1 MRSSYRSALL
11 VAAISIAVAAC
22 GGKKEEG
29 GKAAAEAKAPA
40 AEEKVLNV
48 YNWSDYIAED
58 TEANFEQQT
67 GIQVNYDVF
76 DSNEVLETKLLAGK
90 TGYDVVVPSAS
101 FLERQIKAGV
111 FMKLDR
117 SKLPN
122 LANMDPEIMQRVA
135 LHDPGN
141 EHAVPYLWGTTGIGY
156 NPEKVKAALGVDTI
170 DSWATIF
177 DPENAKKLKDCG
189 LVMLDA
195 PVEVFD
201 SALIYLGKDPNS
213 ESEADLN
220 AARDLIMGVRPYV
233 RYFHSS
239 QYINDLANGE
249 ICVAL
254 GWSGDILQAQAR
266 GAEAEN
272 PVEVAYTIP
281 KEGAIVWFDMLAI
294 PADAPHP
301 DNAHQFINY
310 LMEPTVIAA
319 VSDYVAYANGNAAS
333 FELVDEAVRTDP
345 SVYPTPEVK
354 AKLYPSLAESQEYSR
369 LSNRAWTTV
378 RTGQ

>member
-1 MRSSYRSALL
+1 
-11 VAAISIAVAAC
+11 
-22 GGKKEEG
+22 
-29 GKAAAEAKAPA
+29 
-40 AEEKVLNV
+40 
-48 YNWSDYIAED
+48 
-58 TEANFEQQT
+58 
-67 GIQVNYDVF
+67 
-76 DSNEVLETKLLAGK
+76 
-90 TGYDVVVPSAS
+90 VVVPSAS

-117 SKLPN
+117 SKLTN
-122 LANMDPEIMQRVA
+122 LGNMDPEIMQRVA

-141 EHAVPYLWGTTGIGY
+141 EHSVPYLWGTTGIGY
-156 NPEKVKAALGVDTI
+156 NPEKVKAALGTDTI
-170 DSWATIF
+170 DSWSALF
-177 DPENAKKLKDCG
+177 DPANAAKLKDCG

-195 PVEVFD
+195 PSEVFD

-213 ESEADLN
+213 ESPDDLAAAEALV
-220 AARDLIMGVRPYV
+220 MSVRPYI

-266 GAEAEN
+266 GAEAET

-281 KEGAIVWFDMLAI
+281 KEGAIIWFDMLAI

-310 LMEPTVIAA
+310 LMEPQVIAQI
-319 VSDYVAYANGNAAS
+319 SDYVAYANGNAAS

-354 AKLYPSLAESQEYSR
+354 SKLYPSLAESQEYSR
-369 LSNRAWTTV
+369 LSNRAWTSV

>member
-1 MRSSYRSALL
+1 MRISYRSALL

-22 GGKKEEG
+22 GGKKEEA
-29 GKAAAEAKAPA
+29 GKAAEAKAPA

-111 FMKLDR
+111 FMKLDK

-135 LHDPGN
+135 LHGPGN

-281 KEGAIVWFDMLAI
+281 KEGAIVWFDMLAV

-310 LMEPTVIAA
+310 LMEPSVIAA
-319 VSDYVAYANGNAAS
+319 ISDYVAYANGNAAS

>member
-1 MRSSYRSALL
+1 MQISYRSGLL
-11 VAAISIAVAAC
+11 VAAMALVFAAC
-22 GGKKEEG
+22 GGKKE
-29 GKAAAEAKAPA
+29 AEQPGATAQAPA
-40 AEEKVLNV
+40 PEEKVLNV
-48 YNWSDYIAED
+48 YNWSDYIAEE
-58 TEANFEQQT
+58 TIPEFQNRT

-117 SKLPN
+117 SKLTN
-122 LANMDPEIMQRVA
+122 LGNMDPEIMQRVA

-141 EHAVPYLWGTTGIGY
+141 EHSVPYLWGTTGIGY
-156 NPEKVKAALGVDTI
+156 NPEKVKAALGTDTI
-170 DSWATIF
+170 DSWSALF
-177 DPENAKKLKDCG
+177 DPANAAKLKDCG

-195 PVEVFD
+195 PSEVFD

-213 ESEADLN
+213 ESPDDLAAAEALV
-220 AARDLIMGVRPYV
+220 MSVRPYI

-266 GAEAEN
+266 GAEAET

-281 KEGAIVWFDMLAI
+281 KEGAIIWFDMLAI

-310 LMEPTVIAA
+310 LMEPQVIAQI
-319 VSDYVAYANGNAAS
+319 SDYVAYANGNAAS

-354 AKLYPSLAESQEYSR
+354 SKLYPSLAESQEYSR
-369 LSNRAWTTV
+369 LSNRAWTSV

>member
-1 MRSSYRSALL
+1 MRISYRSALL

-22 GGKKEEG
+22 GGKKEEA
-29 GKAAAEAKAPA
+29 GKAAEAKAPA

-111 FMKLDR
+111 FMKLDK

-266 GAEAEN
+266 GAEAEK

-301 DNAHQFINY
+301 DNAHKFINY
-310 LMEPTVIAA
+310 LMEPSVIAA

>member
-1 MRSSYRSALL
+1 MRISYRSALL

-22 GGKKEEG
+22 GGKKEEA
-29 GKAAAEAKAPA
+29 GKAAEAKAPA

-111 FMKLDR
+111 FMKLDK

-301 DNAHQFINY
+301 DNAHKFINY
-310 LMEPTVIAA
+310 LMEPSVIAA

>member
-1 MRSSYRSALL
+1 MRTSYRSGLL
-11 VAAISIAVAAC
+11 VAALAITVAAC

-29 GKAAAEAKAPA
+29 DKAAAEPKAPA

-58 TEANFEQQT
+58 TISNFEQQT
-67 GIQVNYDVF
+67 GIKVNYDVF

-111 FMKLDR
+111 FMTLDK

-122 LANMDPEIMQRVA
+122 LSNMDPEIMQRVA

-170 DSWATIF
+170 DSWSVIF

-213 ESEADLN
+213 ESEEDLN
-220 AARDLIMGVRPYV
+220 AARDLVMGVRPYV

-266 GAEAEN
+266 GAEAET
-272 PVEVAYTIP
+272 PVEVAYAIP

-301 DNAHQFINY
+301 DNAHKFINY
-310 LMEPTVIAA
+310 LMEPAVIAA
-319 VSDYVAYANGNAAS
+319 ISDYVAYANGNAAS
-333 FELVDEAVRTDP
+333 FDLVDEAVRTDP